1 MGIGEII
8 VIVILGVVIY
18 AVFSMRKKSTD
29 TDSGSSGSGSQ
40 SGNFSRGNNSDRGN
54 AGPNSPGS
62 GYADPQNNGARR
74 KPGYAK
80 WVGGGLGWVF
90 GGPIGAILGVALGS
104 MFDGMNTGKYAYQG
118 TQRGDF
124 SLSLLV
130 LSAAVMKADMKVV
143 KSELEFVRNFFVM
156 QFGSDEGTRLV
167 KMMQEILKQD
177 INVQEVSVQVGQ
189 FTDYPVKLQ
198 LINYLF
204 GIAAAD
210 GLYHPDEVDMI
221 GTISGYMGV
230 SSSDFT
236 SIKAMFVKSTGWA
249 YDVLEITSGASD
261 EEVKKAYREM
271 AKKHHPDKV
280 AHLGDDIKKSAT
292 EKFQKISVAY
302 EEIKKQ
308 RGMN

>member
-8 VIVILGVVIY
+8 VIVILGIVLY
-18 AVFSMRKKSTD
+18 AVFSMRKKPGGE
-29 TDSGSSGSGSQ
+29 DSQTNDRKSAKAGTN
-40 SGNFSRGNNSDRGN
+40 GNGQTNQ
-54 AGPNSPGS
+54 P
-62 GYADPQNNGARR
+62 NNGTRR
-74 KPGYAK
+74 KTGYAK

-104 MFDGMNTGKYAYQG
+104 MFDGMNAEKYAYRG
-118 TQRGDF
+118 TPRGDF
-124 SLSLLV
+124 AMSLLV
-130 LSAAVMKADMKVV
+130 LSAAVMKADQKIL
-143 KSELEFVRNFFVM
+143 KSELEFVRSFFIR
-156 QFGSDEGTRLV
+156 QFGEDEGNRLI
-167 KMMQEILKQD
+167 KMLQEILKQD

-189 FTDYPVKLQ
+189 YTDYAVKLQ
-198 LINYLF
+198 LVNFLF
-204 GIAAAD
+204 GIAASD

-221 GTISGYMGV
+221 GTISGYMGI

-249 YDVLEITSGASD
+249 YEVLEITSNATD
-261 EEVKKAYREM
+261 EEVKKAYRDM

-280 AHLGDDIKKSAT
+280 AHLGEDIKKSAT
-292 EKFQKISVAY
+292 EKFQKVSAAY

>member
-18 AVFSMRKKSTD
+18 AVFSMRKKPTD
-29 TDSGSSGSGSQ
+29 QSSQTRSQGDSQSGFSGDSSSGSSNRNQDPAGSGKGTS
-40 SGNFSRGNNSDRGN
+40 S
-54 AGPNSPGS
+54 
-62 GYADPQNNGARR
+62 NNGDRR
-74 KPGYAK
+74 KSGYAK

-104 MFDGMNTGKYAYQG
+104 VFDGMNSGKYSYQG

-124 SLSLLV
+124 AMSLLV
-130 LSAAVMKADMKVV
+130 LSAAVMKADQKVV
-143 KSELEFVRNFFVM
+143 KSELDFVRNFFVL
-156 QFGSDEGTRLV
+156 QFGAEEGARLI
-167 KMMQEILKQD
+167 KMLQEILKQD

-198 LINYLF
+198 LVNYLF
-204 GIAAAD
+204 GIAASD

-221 GTISGYMGV
+221 STVAGFMGV
-230 SSSDFT
+230 SSADFT

-249 YDVLEITSGASD
+249 YDVLEISSNATD
-261 EEVKKAYREM
+261 DEVKKAYRDM

-292 EKFQKISVAY
+292 EKFQKVSAAY

-308 RGMN
+308 RGIN

>member
-8 VIVILGVVIY
+8 VIVIVGIVLY
-18 AVFSMRKKSTD
+18 AVYSMRKKPADRDSRTSGQNRSRADFSGNTTSGKGNSGTD
-29 TDSGSSGSGSQ
+29 ASGSGYT
-40 SGNFSRGNNSDRGN
+40 N
-54 AGPNSPGS
+54 
-62 GYADPQNNGARR
+62 PQNSGTRR

-104 MFDGMNTGKYAYQG
+104 MFDGMNTGKYSYQG
-118 TQRGDF
+118 TPRDDF
-124 SLSLLV
+124 AMSLLV
-130 LSAAVMKADMKVV
+130 LSAAVMKADQKIV
-143 KSELEFVRNFFVM
+143 KSELEFVRNFFM
-156 QFGSDEGTRLV
+156 QQFGVEEGDRLI
-167 KMMQEILKQD
+167 KMLQEILKQD
-177 INVQEVSVQVGQ
+177 INVQEVSIQVGQ
-189 FTDYPVKLQ
+189 YTDYPVKLQ
-198 LINYLF
+198 LVNYLF

-210 GLYHPDEVDMI
+210 GLYHPDEVEMI
-221 GTISGYMGV
+221 STIAGYMGV

-249 YDVLEITSGASD
+249 YEVLEITTGATD

-280 AHLGDDIKKSAT
+280 AHLGEDIKKSAT
-292 EKFQKISVAY
+292 EKFQKISAAY